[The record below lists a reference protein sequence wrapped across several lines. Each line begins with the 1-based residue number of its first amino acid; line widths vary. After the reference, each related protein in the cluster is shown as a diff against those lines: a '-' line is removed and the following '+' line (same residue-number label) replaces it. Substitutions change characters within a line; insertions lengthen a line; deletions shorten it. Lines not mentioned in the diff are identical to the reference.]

1 MNNKYGEY
9 IWNDGEY
16 VKWDDANIHIMSHV
30 IHYGSS
36 VFEGIRCYDTNNGP
50 AVFRLKD
57 HIQRMHDS
65 AKIYRMDLKWS
76 VDELCKASLDTIRKN
91 KLGACYIRPVVF
103 RGFGAFGVNP
113 LQNPLQTYIAT
124 WEWGKY
130 LGPEA
135 LEKGVDVCVSTWT
148 RIGPNTL
155 PALSKAGSNYLNA
168 QLIKMEAIAN
178 GYIEG
183 VALDSNGYVSEG
195 SGENIFIIRDGEIF
209 TPPLSSSILPGLTRN
224 SVLHICED
232 LNLKVTQRMVPR
244 EMLYISDEVFFTGTA
259 AEITPIR
266 SIDKI
271 QIGSGKRGTI
281 TEKIQKEF
289 FKIFT
294 GERKVPEDWLTK
306 I

>member
-1 MNNKYGEY
+1 
-9 IWNDGEY
+9 
-16 VKWDDANIHIMSHV
+16 MSHV

-36 VFEGIRCYDTNNGP
+36 VFEGIRCYETNNGP

-57 HIQRMHDS
+57 HIQRMLDS
-65 AKIYRMDLKWS
+65 AKIYRMGLKWS
-76 VDELCKASLDTIRKN
+76 VDELCTASLDTIKKN
-91 KLGACYIRPVVF
+91 KFGACYIRPVAF

-124 WEWGKY
+124 WEWGQY

-148 RIGPNTL
+148 RIAPNTM
-155 PALSKAGSNYLNA
+155 PALAKAGANYMNA

-178 GYIEG
+178 GFVEG
-183 VALDSNGYVSEG
+183 IALDSNGYVSEG
-195 SGENIFIIRDGEIF
+195 SGENIFIIRNGEIF
-209 TPPLSSSILPGLTRN
+209 TPPLSSSILPGLTRDT
-224 SVLHICED
+224 VLHICKD
-232 LNLKVTQRMVPR
+232 LKLKVTQRMVPR
-244 EMLYISDEVFFTGTA
+244 EMLYIADEVFFTGTA

-281 TEKIQKEF
+281 TKKIQREF

-294 GERKVPEDWLTK
+294 GERSVPEDWLTPV
-306 I
+306 